1 MGKIGREYLL
11 TVKGCLPADDADD
24 PKYAEFGR
32 ELIRSGKGVFTEH
45 GLLFVDEDTPFV
57 RDYDGQNFPA
67 YVYEEMLCFIRSEYN
82 GKTEYL
88 YFPCEEEAIDKA
100 FARLGTTADE
110 VKITLEDFNTD
121 SPEWFGRFREIAA
134 EEGVYELNRLIG
146 AVNTADMD
154 LKKLWSVAEYAE
166 AEDAEQLTR
175 LAKNIGCFTF
185 IEGATS
191 YAEVG
196 RFFTE
201 TEDRYI
207 LDLEMEDY
215 FDYEGFGEYISD
227 KFYGKFVCDGFIYND
242 TDTSLLDILYQDE
255 PMTMG
260 GM

>member
-1 MGKIGREYLL
+1 
-11 TVKGCLPADDADD
+11 
-24 PKYAEFGR
+24 
-32 ELIRSGKGVFTEH
+32 
-45 GLLFVDEDTPFV
+45 
-57 RDYDGQNFPA
+57 
-67 YVYEEMLCFIRSEYN
+67 
-82 GKTEYL
+82 
-88 YFPCEEEAIDKA
+88 
-100 FARLGTTADE
+100 
-110 VKITLEDFNTD
+110 
-121 SPEWFGRFREIAA
+121 
-134 EEGVYELNRLIG
+134 
-146 AVNTADMD
+146 MD

-227 KFYGKFVCDGFIYND
+227 KFYGKFV
-242 TDTSLLDILYQDE
+242 
-255 PMTMG
+255 
-260 GM
+260 